1 VRLCACACVR
11 IHVYVCFKH
20 TSTKLPG
27 APTAHSQST
36 NSSALLAS
44 PSTFP
49 TATRID
55 PPEEEEKEAGGGE
68 EGEEGGGEGV
78 VAGGGATDVLP
89 LEGGSGSARKDNEP
103 PSPRLCAL

>member
-1 VRLCACACVR
+1 
-11 IHVYVCFKH
+11 VYVCIKH

-55 PPEEEEKEAGGGE
+55 PPEEEEKEGGGGE
-68 EGEEGGGEGV
+68 EGKEGGVE
-78 VAGGGATDVLP
+78 GGGATDV
-89 LEGGSGSARKDNEP
+89 EGGSGSARKDNEP